1 MHAERKRGAVMHT
14 QAYLFRL
21 LRRGTTIIV
30 TTCSSVIGS
39 PFCGKVLEEVGLIGM
54 RHVVGG
60 GHSGINV
67 DEVVFSAWPAAL
79 DVSSPR
85 PAKFC
90 KLHA

>member
-1 MHAERKRGAVMHT
+1 MHT

-39 PFCGKVLEEVGLIGM
+39 PFYGKVLVEVGPILM

-60 GHSGINV
+60 
-67 DEVVFSAWPAAL
+67 EVVTQQ
-79 DVSSPR
+79 
-85 PAKFC
+85 
-90 KLHA
+90 

>member
-1 MHAERKRGAVMHT
+1 MHT

-39 PFCGKVLEEVGLIGM
+39 PFCGKMLEEVGLIGM

-67 DEVVFSAWPAAL
+67 DVRGVFGLAGEITFSE
-79 DVSSPR
+79 
-85 PAKFC
+85 K
-90 KLHA
+90 